1 MINNNQLDYGFFSSK
16 KLPGHRL
23 PHESQISDYCE
34 DELGA
39 GNRTLNPYIRSIYKH
54 HKFRP
59 MEEEE
64 EEQDGIFDW
73 LGLDLY
79 FHFLVIS

>member
-1 MINNNQLDYGFFSSK
+1 MNKTKKARWKLGGFHFQSLPTTQPGLMSVIGATAAK

-39 GNRTLNPYIRSIYKH
+39 GNRTLNPYIRSIYEH
-54 HKFRP
+54 HKFCP
-59 MEEEE
+59 MA
-64 EEQDGIFDW
+64 I
-73 LGLDLY
+73 L
-79 FHFLVIS
+79 I